1 MKRSKNMNSPYNGK
15 FKISQGYKHGVH
27 DGLDLVGI
35 DSKEIHSTVSG
46 VVEYADW
53 ENSADKKQGFGQ
65 YVKIIDNKTGYGFY
79 YGHMSEI
86 KVKSGQMVKIGDV
99 IGIEGS
105 TGYSTG
111 SHCHY
116 CIRKNG
122 RGSDINVSDFSGIPN
137 QTGGVFDD
145 GYRPASESDTIEI
158 TVKINNKTYT
168 GKIRA

>member
-1 MKRSKNMNSPYNGK
+1 MNAPYNGK
-15 FKISQGYKHGVH
+15 FKVTQKYKHGVH
-27 DGLDLVGI
+27 DGLDLVGV

-53 ENSADKKQGFGQ
+53 ENSVDKKQGFGQ
-65 YVKIIDNKTGYGFY
+65 YVKIIDNNTGYGFY

-86 KVKSGQMVKIGDV
+86 KVKVGQTVKIGDV

-122 RGSDINVSDFSGIPN
+122 KGTDIDVSDFSGIPN
-137 QTGGVFDD
+137 QTGGIFDD
-145 GYRPASESDTIEI
+145 GYRTDSEYDTIEI